1 MAPLIILLH
10 PQTNDQGIHGW
21 RCAVHHAWESEINDY
36 PLQGCINAVWCDTRD
51 KADAVGQ
58 LILYS
63 CWHLFDLLGLSVE
76 RVALERD
83 TDITAILGELAPT
96 DTISGLVI
104 LGVMQ

>member
-10 PQTNDQGIHGW
+10 PQTNDQGIAGW
-21 RCAVHHAWESEINDY
+21 RFAVHHAWESSINDN
-36 PLQGCINAVWCDTRD
+36 PLEGCINAGWCDTRD

-58 LILYS
+58 LVFYS
-63 CWHLFDLLGLSVE
+63 CWHLFEILGLSVE

-83 TDITAILGELAPT
+83 HDITEVLGDLAQT
-96 DTISGLVI
+96 DSVSGIVI